1 MFIASA
7 TDYQDLLISLI
18 PPGQIV
24 RDRTSNL
31 GKQLRPAAVELARID
46 ARARGL
52 IEESDPRTTIEMF
65 EKWED
70 FAGLPDPCTP
80 GDLTLGERR
89 DALIRKL
96 LSEGAQSRSYFKG
109 IAEDLGF
116 TVDITEFRPMGFG
129 KWGFGNNLES
139 DAYGSYI
146 IGPQTP
152 FNNHELYWIVN
163 VYGVSF
169 VRFAFGR
176 SAFLDP
182 MLKIRTA
189 EQLECIL
196 QRLKPAHTNLTFI
209 YVESTEEE
217 EE

>member
-1 MFIASA
+1 MFIAGK
-7 TDYQDLLISLI
+7 DHYLDVLLSLI

-24 RDRTSNL
+24 RNRDSNL
-31 GKQLRPAAVELARID
+31 GKQLRPAAAELARID

-52 IEESDPRTTIEMF
+52 IEEADPRTTLELF
-65 EKWED
+65 EDWEA
-70 FAGLPDPCTP
+70 FAGLPDPCSP
-80 GDLTLGERR
+80 ADLTLGERR

-96 LSEGAQSRSYFKG
+96 LSEGGQSRPYFKS

-116 TVDITEFRPMGFG
+116 TVEITEFRPMGFG
-129 KWGFGNNLES
+129 RWGFGYHVVS
-139 DAYGSYI
+139 DDHGSYI

-152 FNNHELYWIVN
+152 FNNHELYWIVY
-163 VYGVSF
+163 VYGTSF
-169 VRFAFGR
+169 TRFAFGR
-176 SAFLDP
+176 SAFPDP

-209 YVESTEEE
+209 YIEDEEE
-217 EE
+217 E